1 MSELKI
7 GMIGLDTSHV
17 TAFVDL
23 LNDKSHEFHVPGCQV
38 VKAFPGGSAKFS
50 LSANRVEGFTKELSE
65 KGILLCG
72 TGIGISIAANKI
84 KGIRAAV
91 CNEVY
96 CAKMAKCHN
105 NANIITMGGRVVGED
120 VALEIVSAWLDSEFM
135 GGRHQQRIDKI
146 TNLEK
151 GE

>member
-1 MSELKI
+1 MIAIGCDHGAFALKNAVKKYLEDR
-7 GMIGLDTSHV
+7 GLEVKD
-17 TAFVDL
+17 FGIYEEKRVDYP
-23 LNDKSHEFHVPGCQV
+23 DIAEVVCKSIVSGEC
-38 VKAFPGGSAKFS
+38 
-50 LSANRVEGFTKELSE
+50 E

-105 NANIITMGGRVVGED
+105 NANVITMGGRVVGED

-135 GGRHQQRIDKI
+135 GERHQQRIDKI

>member
-1 MSELKI
+1 MIAIGCDHGAFALKNSVKKYLEDR
-7 GMIGLDTSHV
+7 GLEVKD
-17 TAFVDL
+17 FGIYEEKRVDYP
-23 LNDKSHEFHVPGCQV
+23 DIAEVVCKSIVSGEC
-38 VKAFPGGSAKFS
+38 
-50 LSANRVEGFTKELSE
+50 E

-120 VALEIVSAWLDSEFM
+120 VALEIVSAWLDAEFM
-135 GGRHQQRIDKI
+135 GGRHQERIDKI

>member
-1 MSELKI
+1 MIAI
-7 GMIGLDTSHV
+7 GCDHG
-17 TAFVDL
+17 AFVLKNKVKGYLEERGLEVKDFGIYEETRA
-23 LNDKSHEFHVPGCQV
+23 DYPDIAEVVCKSIVSGEC
-38 VKAFPGGSAKFS
+38 
-50 LSANRVEGFTKELSE
+50 E

-96 CAKMAKCHN
+96 SAKMAKCQN
-105 NANIITMGGRVVGED
+105 NANVITMGGRVIGED
-120 VALEIVSAWLDSEFM
+120 VALEIVAAWLDNEFM

>member
-1 MSELKI
+1 MIAIGCDHGAFNLKNAVKKYLEER
-7 GMIGLDTSHV
+7 GLEVKD
-17 TAFVDL
+17 FGIYEEGRVDYP
-23 LNDKSHEFHVPGCQV
+23 DIAEVVCKSIVSGEC
-38 VKAFPGGSAKFS
+38 
-50 LSANRVEGFTKELSE
+50 E

-105 NANIITMGGRVVGED
+105 NANVITMGGRVVGED

>member
-1 MSELKI
+1 MIAIGCDHGAFALKNTVKKYLEER
-7 GMIGLDTSHV
+7 GLEVKDFGIYEDV
-17 TAFVDL
+17 RADYPDIAEVVG
-23 LNDKSHEFHVPGCQV
+23 KSIVSGEC
-38 VKAFPGGSAKFS
+38 
-50 LSANRVEGFTKELSE
+50 E

-96 CAKMAKCHN
+96 SAKMAKCHN
-105 NANIITMGGRVVGED
+105 NANIITMGGRVIGED
-120 VALEIVSAWLDSEFM
+120 VALEIVAAWLDCEFM